1 MKIPT
6 LSSVAA
12 LVFLMLMAGCS
23 PSIQVTNKSGMLLQK
38 VKVNTVEFTENL
50 DYCSDGCSTAFKN
63 VPPGKN
69 VIAMKVSAG
78 SEWMALGE
86 LGPFEKNVHYSV
98 TITRS
103 GDVFCAEL
111 WKRLQTV
118 STFNDD
124 TTKIFLG
131 KTCQP

>member
-12 LVFLMLMAGCS
+12 LVFLMVMAGCS
-23 PSIQVTNKSGMLLQK
+23 PSIQVTNKSGMLLNT

-50 DYCSDGCSTAFKN
+50 DYCSDGCSTAFKD
-63 VPPGKN
+63 VPHGKN
-69 VIAMKVSAG
+69 VIAMKATAG
-78 SEWMALGE
+78 SEWMVLGE
-86 LGPFEKNVHYSV
+86 LGPFEKNAHYSV

-118 STFNDD
+118 TTFNDD
-124 TTKIFLG
+124 TTKIFSG